1 MGNINGSGRTQVAL
15 ANQVKAFN
23 TLNEVLLKDAR
34 GKVSFKSG
42 WSDERIASEANIT
55 LTLASHIR
63 RKNFGPLGTLPE
75 GARKLGRAQQKIHD
89 LALRVRALEDEMEK
103 IRGGKNA

>member
-1 MGNINGSGRTQVAL
+1 MANINGSGRTQVSL

-42 WSDERIASEANIT
+42 WSDERIAHEANIT
-55 LTLASHIR
+55 VTLASHIR
-63 RKNFGPLGTLPE
+63 RKNFGSLGTLPD
-75 GARKLGRAQQKIHD
+75 GARRMGKTQQKIHD